1 MSLGLKV
8 LTGKWLE
15 GKGIAEAGS
24 LWHRELSF
32 NMVGSRKLL
41 QSPHE
46 RSSKMNASQTE
57 QLHLLSD

>member
-15 GKGIAEAGS
+15 GKGIAEVGS
-24 LWHRELSF
+24 LWHGESRF

-41 QSPHE
+41 
-46 RSSKMNASQTE
+46 
-57 QLHLLSD
+57 